1 MKNILIFTIY
11 PRSGSSILC
20 EILSNNLNI
29 ENKEEF
35 FNDSYSN
42 ILLKLKEI
50 KNTFVAKLHSKN
62 LNYNETNLL
71 LKQFDVF
78 GLKRQNELNSILSRE
93 ISFSLNQW
101 ANTVNNKIIKPDL
114 NSLIIPEQRFRS
126 FFKRRLFYNSFL
138 NYFKKE
144 FIYENLT
151 IPKNT
156 FNIKNIN
163 IPHIEYFKNKK
174 EIYYFCNK
182 YKINFS
188 FDELNQ
194 IN

>member
-1 MKNILIFTIY
+1 MNNILIFTIY

-20 EILSNNLNI
+20 EMLSNNLNI

-101 ANTVNNKIIKPDL
+101 ANTINNKIIKPDL
-114 NSLIIPEQRFRS
+114 NSLNIPEQRFKS
-126 FFKRRLFYNSFL
+126 FFKRRIFYNSFQ

-151 IPKNT
+151 IPNNT
-156 FNIKNIN
+156 FNIK
-163 IPHIEYFKNKK
+163 
-174 EIYYFCNK
+174 K
-182 YKINFS
+182 Y
-188 FDELNQ
+188 
-194 IN
+194 